1 MICIHGG
8 NTYHHHHLH
17 GKVYRRLSRSIGET
31 SGMVEISLDI
41 ADIAS
46 QRMQHSVDWLTFI
59 RLFLVVFWMMIIVD
73 LTGLNPDLVP
83 SASIFLGFFVWYQS
97 QPCPEGGMISS
108 LDGIGSNR
116 TPILW
121 LSKAKKSN

>member
-1 MICIHGG
+1 M
-8 NTYHHHHLH
+8 LF
-17 GKVYRRLSRSIGET
+17 RSGEA
-31 SGMVEISLDI
+31 SEMVEISLDI

-97 QPCPEGGMISS
+97 QSCPEGGVISS